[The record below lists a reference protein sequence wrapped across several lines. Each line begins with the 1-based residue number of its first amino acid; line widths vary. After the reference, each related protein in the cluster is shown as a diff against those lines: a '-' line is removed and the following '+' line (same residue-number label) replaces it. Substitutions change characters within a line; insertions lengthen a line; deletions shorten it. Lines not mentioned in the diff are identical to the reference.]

1 MHYVIQILA
10 AILAGT
16 AIGAILG
23 QRNNILLV
31 GSIVAI
37 ALGAVAIFT
46 ASWIP
51 LAVGTGI
58 FLAAQATQRDT
69 AAQIK

>member
-51 LAVGTGI
+51 LVVGTGI

-69 AAQIK
+69 AAQTK